1 MENRMS
7 NFKKSFK
14 SFAEAKEKGLADN
27 NGSIPNQDIP
37 KADKGPHLLD
47 LKKSLAGRDYKGQ
60 MSTNPVKGTKEDPLP
75 YKGGEVKDQEQNKLL
90 VHDEDDVKS
99 GFAFKGNKVQTPEN
113 SAALGEKPDIRIEK
127 VKSQK
132 MKSES
137 FIEQTK
143 DLSPE
148 GFINFFVEGSDEP
161 LPTITDLYGNQF
173 TPDPNQTMQYMAA
186 LMVKNPRLLSRFVRE
201 MKRHDGGMGQ
211 LLNENFSHPEFYTML
226 AEGMAAPEE
235 GRKRCKRISR
245 AMNEQY
251 MDALNKYVMEQK
263 INEEVQPKVD
273 LAFEDGGPIGKGP
286 QNPSQSAPARL
297 VTPQGGSMG
306 GGGGPQLNNGGGS
319 PTMQSPTMGGAFG
332 GGGPMGG
339 AGGMGGSPGAG
350 MPGAGPSAPAG
361 MPGAPPPI
369 PPAGGGGL
377 DMGQGV
383 PPGAP
388 PMPKLKGETA
398 HGNMI
403 EEMGGYPHMFAHMSD
418 YCVNCK
424 KK

>member
-7 NFKKSFK
+7 NFKKSFRA
-14 SFAEAKEKGLADN
+14 FAEAKEKGLADN

-37 KADKGPHLLD
+37 KPFKSPTLSLD
-47 LKKSLAGRDYKGQ
+47 KSLAGRDYKGQ
-60 MSTNPVKGTKEDPLP
+60 MSTNPIKGTKENPLP
-75 YKGGEVKDQEQNKLL
+75 YKAGEEDKNKLL

-113 SAALGEKPDIRIEK
+113 SASLGEKPDIRVEK
-127 VKSQK
+127 IKSQK

-137 FIEQTK
+137 FIEKTK

-201 MKRHDGGMGQ
+201 MKRHEDGMGQ
-211 LLNENFSHPEFYTML
+211 LLNEHFSHPEFYSVL

-235 GRKRCKRISR
+235 GRKRCRRMSR

-251 MDALNKYVMEQK
+251 MEALNKYVMEQRV
-263 INEEVQPKVD
+263 NEEVQPKAD
-273 LAFEDGGPIGKGP
+273 LAFEDGGPLGKGP
-286 QNPSQSAPARL
+286 QNPSTSSPARL
-297 VTPQGGSMG
+297 VTPQGGAMG
-306 GGGGPQLNNGGGS
+306 GGGGPQLNTPAPNG
-319 PTMQSPTMGGAFG
+319 PMPGGAMG

-339 AGGMGGSPGAG
+339 SPAAG
-350 MPGAGPSAPAG
+350 MPGAGPSAMPAG
-361 MPGAPPPI
+361 MPGDPPSM

-377 DMGQGV
+377 DMGQGA

-418 YCVNCK
+418 YCINCK

>member
-1 MENRMS
+1 MS
-7 NFKKSFK
+7 NFKKSFR

-37 KADKGPHLLD
+37 KANKGPQLLD

-60 MSTNPVKGTKEDPLP
+60 MSTNPIKGTKEEPLP
-75 YKGGEVKDQEQNKLL
+75 YKGGDTKDKNKLL
-90 VHDEDDVKS
+90 VHDEEDVKS
-99 GFAFKGNKVQTPEN
+99 GLAFKGNKVQTPEN
-113 SAALGEKPDIRIEK
+113 SASLGEKPDIRIEK
-127 VKSQK
+127 IKSQK

-137 FIEQTK
+137 FINQTK

-201 MKRHDGGMGQ
+201 MKRHEDGMGQ
-211 LLNENFSHPEFYTML
+211 LLSEHFNHPEFYSVL

-235 GRKRCKRISR
+235 GRKRCRRMSR

-251 MDALNKYVMEQK
+251 MEALNKYVMEQK
-263 INEEVQPKVD
+263 VNEEVQPKAD
-273 LAFEDGGPIGKGP
+273 LAFEDGGPLGKGP
-286 QNPSQSAPARL
+286 QNPSQTAGARMI
-297 VTPQGGSMG
+297 TPQGGAMG
-306 GGGGPQLNNGGGS
+306 GGGGPQLNAPAANG
-319 PTMQSPTMGGAFG
+319 PMPGGAFG

-339 AGGMGGSPGAG
+339 GGMGGTPGAG

-361 MPGAPPPI
+361 MPGAPPSM

-377 DMGQGV
+377 DMGQGA
-383 PPGAP
+383 PPGSP

-403 EEMGGYPHMFAHMSD
+403 EEMGGYPHMFAHMND
-418 YCVNCK
+418 YCINGKCK
-424 KK
+424 K